1 MHYNTILLAIFA
13 AGTVSVG
20 ASPHNNGRSNANN
33 CIPLHLKCIPVD
45 NKSDPLPPNET
56 CCLNDVPGIDVSLA
70 VVSIHSYVALQ
81 IAIHL
86 FSHLSA
92 MPRQGHV
99 NWHKGKVASLN
110 LGVVCSI
117 FFKFNVIFIIYFHC
131 RSSLIERWP
140 LHHLNI
146 YFVFVTIKKNH
157 EEHITWSPH
166 CRMNF
171 ISNWWTRRR

>member
-13 AGTVSVG
+13 AGTVSESVG

-56 CCLNDVPGIDVSLA
+56 CCLNDVPGMDVSLA
-70 VVSIHSYVALQ
+70 VISIHSYVALQ
-81 IAIHL
+81 IAIRL

-117 FFKFNVIFIIYFHC
+117 FFQVQRYLYNLLSLKIIIDRALAPAPFK
-131 RSSLIERWP
+131 
-140 LHHLNI
+140 HLFCLCNN
-146 YFVFVTIKKNH
+146 KKK
-157 EEHITWSPH
+157 S
-166 CRMNF
+166 
-171 ISNWWTRRR
+171 

>member
-1 MHYNTILLAIFA
+1 MHYNIIFLAIFA
-13 AGTVSVG
+13 AGTVTVG

-33 CIPLHLKCIPVD
+33 CIPLHLKYIPVD

-70 VVSIHSYVALQ
+70 VISIHYYVALQ
-81 IAIHL
+81 IAIRL

-117 FFKFNVIFIIYFHC
+117 FFQVQRYLYNLLSLKIIIDRALASAAFK
-131 RSSLIERWP
+131 
-140 LHHLNI
+140 HLFCLCNN
-146 YFVFVTIKKNH
+146 KKKS
-157 EEHITWSPH
+157 W
-166 CRMNF
+166 RAYY
-171 ISNWWTRRR
+171 